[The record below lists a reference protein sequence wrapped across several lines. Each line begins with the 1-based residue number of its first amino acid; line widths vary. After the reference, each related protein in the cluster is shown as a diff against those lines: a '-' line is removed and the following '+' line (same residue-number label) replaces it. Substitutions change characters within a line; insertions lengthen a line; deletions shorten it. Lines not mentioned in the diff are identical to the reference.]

1 MNKLKW
7 IKIIALSGMFCV
19 VMGALAAHS
28 LESSLSIKSM
38 SAIRTALLY
47 QFLHTLALLGIIALP
62 DNLLDQQR
70 QTWAAYFLLIGMLLF
85 SGSLY
90 LLVFTGISMLGMVTP
105 MGGCGLIIGWLLL
118 FSAAKRS

>member
-1 MNKLKW
+1 
-7 IKIIALSGMFCV
+7 
-19 VMGALAAHS
+19 
-28 LESSLSIKSM
+28 M

-105 MGGCGLIIGWLLL
+105 MGGCALIIGWLLL